1 MSMKIVSIFTVMLL
15 LYSFTFTVTPI
26 VMDLIN
32 ISKEVVKDTDRYY
45 KVIVYKK
52 LSALLNEDS
61 TSDVKSV
68 LETALIYAKLNNDTQ
83 LYNKI
88 DEVIQLINLGKLL
101 EAKKELKEI
110 VEDLKNQVNHIK
122 LPDQIMDKVISKI
135 NKVKNV
141 AEKYLEELEK
151 QKK

>member
-1 MSMKIVSIFTVMLL
+1 
-15 LYSFTFTVTPI
+15 
-26 VMDLIN
+26 MDLIN